1 MSRLILAPM
10 EGLAD
15 DILRGVLTRA
25 GRYDWCVTEFV
36 RVTGTLLPRKRF
48 TRVSPELLNGART
61 AAGTPVRV
69 QLMGSDP
76 ACLAENAARLAELAP
91 AGIDLNFGCP
101 APLVNRHRGGAA
113 LLDEPELL
121 HDIAAAVRAAV
132 PPGLTFSAKMRLGI
146 DDTAR
151 ALDCARALVA
161 GGAQELVVHA
171 RTKSDGYR
179 PQVRW
184 EWVARI
190 REAVAVPVIANG
202 EVWNVAGW
210 RAIRAATGCSDVM
223 LGRGAV
229 ADPFLVERVA
239 NRGEIAIRV
248 MRAAS
253 ELGIRTVAIYSHED
267 RFALHRFKADESLPG
282 RRGQEAAPGL
292 PRHRRHPP
300 HRAEAG
306 STPSTRATASCP
318 RTPISPRP
326 APPPASSSSAHA
338 RGDAHAG
345 QQGRGAHAGREGRR
359 AGDAGHRPLPRRP
372 GRMCRSWRRRVGY
385 PVMLKAS
392 WGGGGRGMRV
402 IENEADCR
410 RAGGGAPRGA
420 RPPSATTRCISKSWC
435 AAPATS
441 RCRSSATRTATWCT
455 CSSATARC
463 SGATRRWSSARR
475 RPIWTRAPR
484 RAVRAR

>member
-25 GRYDWCVTEFV
+25 GRSDWCVTEFV

-48 TRVSPELLNGART
+48 TRVSPELMNGART

-151 ALDCARALVA
+151 ALDCARALA
-161 GGAQELVVHA
+161 DGGAQELVVQA
-171 RTKSDGYR
+171 RNKSDGYR

-210 RAIRAATGCSDVM
+210 RAIRAATGCDDVM

-229 ADPFLVERVA
+229 ADPFLAERIHGARAEQPDAADWRALQPLIADYWSQVLEKLEARHAPGRLKQWLGLLRRNYAGAEVLWRRVREFERVEDI
-239 NRGEIAIRV
+239 G
-248 MRAAS
+248 AA
-253 ELGIRTVAIYSHED
+253 L
-267 RFALHRFKADESLPG
+267 
-282 RRGQEAAPGL
+282 
-292 PRHRRHPP
+292 
-300 HRAEAG
+300 
-306 STPSTRATASCP
+306 
-318 RTPISPRP
+318 
-326 APPPASSSSAHA
+326 A
-338 RGDAHAG
+338 R
-345 QQGRGAHAGREGRR
+345 
-359 AGDAGHRPLPRRP
+359 
-372 GRMCRSWRRRVGY
+372 
-385 PVMLKAS
+385 
-392 WGGGGRGMRV
+392 
-402 IENEADCR
+402 
-410 RAGGGAPRGA
+410 
-420 RPPSATTRCISKSWC
+420 
-435 AAPATS
+435 
-441 RCRSSATRTATWCT
+441 
-455 CSSATARC
+455 
-463 SGATRRWSSARR
+463 
-475 RPIWTRAPR
+475 
-484 RAVRAR
+484 

>member
-36 RVTGTLLPRKRF
+36 RVTGTLLPKKSF
-48 TRVSPELLNGART
+48 IRVSPELLAGART

-76 ACLAENAARLAELAP
+76 QCLAENAARLAELVP

-151 ALDCARALVA
+151 ALDCARALA
-161 GGAQELVVHA
+161 DGGAQELVVHA

-210 RAIRAATGCSDVM
+210 RAIRAATGCEDVM

-229 ADPFLVERVA
+229 ADPFLAERIRGAREEQASESDWRELQPCLDDFWAQVQEKVA
-239 NRGEIAIRV
+239 PRHAPGRLKQWLGLLRRNYAGAEALWRRLREASDVGEIGAV
-248 MRAAS
+248 LAA
-253 ELGIRTVAIYSHED
+253 
-267 RFALHRFKADESLPG
+267 ES
-282 RRGQEAAPGL
+282 AA
-292 PRHRRHPP
+292 
-300 HRAEAG
+300 E
-306 STPSTRATASCP
+306 
-318 RTPISPRP
+318 
-326 APPPASSSSAHA
+326 
-338 RGDAHAG
+338 
-345 QQGRGAHAGREGRR
+345 REGRVE
-359 AGDAGHRPLPRRP
+359 AAGHRRAL
-372 GRMCRSWRRRVGY
+372 RVEG
-385 PVMLKAS
+385 L
-392 WGGGGRGMRV
+392 
-402 IENEADCR
+402 
-410 RAGGGAPRGA
+410 
-420 RPPSATTRCISKSWC
+420 
-435 AAPATS
+435 AAH
-441 RCRSSATRTATWCT
+441 
-455 CSSATARC
+455 
-463 SGATRRWSSARR
+463 
-475 RPIWTRAPR
+475 
-484 RAVRAR
+484 VL

>member
-1 MSRLILAPM
+1 M

-36 RVTGTLLPRKRF
+36 RVTGTLLPKKSF
-48 TRVSPELLNGART
+48 IRVSPELLAGART

-76 ACLAENAARLAELAP
+76 QCLAENAARLAELVP

-151 ALDCARALVA
+151 ALDCARALA
-161 GGAQELVVHA
+161 DGGAQELVVHA

-184 EWVARI
+184 EWVARV

-202 EVWNVAGW
+202 EVWHAAGW
-210 RAIRAATGCSDVM
+210 RAIRAATGCEDVM

-229 ADPFLVERVA
+229 ADPFLAERIRGAREEQASESDWRELQPCLDDFWAQVQEKVA
-239 NRGEIAIRV
+239 PRHAPGRLKQWLGLLRRNYAGAEALWRRLREASDVGEIGAV
-248 MRAAS
+248 LAA
-253 ELGIRTVAIYSHED
+253 
-267 RFALHRFKADESLPG
+267 ES
-282 RRGQEAAPGL
+282 AA
-292 PRHRRHPP
+292 
-300 HRAEAG
+300 E
-306 STPSTRATASCP
+306 
-318 RTPISPRP
+318 
-326 APPPASSSSAHA
+326 
-338 RGDAHAG
+338 
-345 QQGRGAHAGREGRR
+345 REGRVE
-359 AGDAGHRPLPRRP
+359 AAGHRRAL
-372 GRMCRSWRRRVGY
+372 RVEG
-385 PVMLKAS
+385 L
-392 WGGGGRGMRV
+392 
-402 IENEADCR
+402 
-410 RAGGGAPRGA
+410 
-420 RPPSATTRCISKSWC
+420 
-435 AAPATS
+435 AAH
-441 RCRSSATRTATWCT
+441 
-455 CSSATARC
+455 
-463 SGATRRWSSARR
+463 
-475 RPIWTRAPR
+475 
-484 RAVRAR
+484 VL

>member
-36 RVTGTLLPRKRF
+36 RVTGTLLPRKSF
-48 TRVSPELLNGART
+48 SRVCPELLNGART

-76 ACLAENAARLAELAP
+76 QCLAENAARLAELQP

-113 LLDEPELL
+113 LLDDPELL
-121 HDIAAAVRAAV
+121 QRIAAAVRGAV
-132 PPGLTFSAKMRLGI
+132 PQGLTVSAKMRLGI

-151 ALDCARALVA
+151 ALDCARALEA

-190 REAVAVPVIANG
+190 REAVALPVIANG

-210 RAIRAATGCSDVM
+210 HAIRAATGCEDVM

-229 ADPFLVERVA
+229 ADPFLAER
-239 NRGEIAIRV
+239 I
-248 MRAAS
+248 
-253 ELGIRTVAIYSHED
+253 
-267 RFALHRFKADESLPG
+267 
-282 RRGQEAAPGL
+282 
-292 PRHRRHPP
+292 
-300 HRAEAG
+300 
-306 STPSTRATASCP
+306 
-318 RTPISPRP
+318 
-326 APPPASSSSAHA
+326 
-338 RGDAHAG
+338 
-345 QQGRGAHAGREGRR
+345 
-359 AGDAGHRPLPRRP
+359 
-372 GRMCRSWRRRVGY
+372 
-385 PVMLKAS
+385 
-392 WGGGGRGMRV
+392 
-402 IENEADCR
+402 
-410 RAGGGAPRGA
+410 RGA
-420 RPPSATTRCISKSWC
+420 REEHSCDSDWRALQPLIADYWSQVLEKLDPRHAPGRLKQWLGLLRRNYAGAEMLYRRVRESNDMAAIGAALSAERERRVE
-435 AAPATS
+435 AAGDG
-441 RCRSSATRTATWCT
+441 
-455 CSSATARC
+455 
-463 SGATRRWSSARR
+463 GALRVERLA
-475 RPIWTRAPR
+475 AH
-484 RAVRAR
+484 VL

>member
-36 RVTGTLLPRKRF
+36 RVTGTLLPKKSF

-76 ACLAENAARLAELAP
+76 HCLAENAARLAELAP

-113 LLDEPELL
+113 LLDDPELL
-121 HDIAAAVRAAV
+121 HRIAAAVRGAV

-146 DDTAR
+146 DDTSR
-151 ALDCARALVA
+151 ALDCARALA
-161 GGAQELVVHA
+161 DGGAQELVVHA

-202 EVWNVAGW
+202 EVWNAAGW
-210 RAIRAATGCSDVM
+210 RAIRSATGCPDVM

-229 ADPFLVERVA
+229 ADPFLVERIRGTRAEQPDAADWRALQPLIADYWSQVLEKLEPRHA
-239 NRGEIAIRV
+239 PGRLKQWLNLLRRNYAGAEALYRRVRELNTAGEI
-248 MRAAS
+248 
-253 ELGIRTVAIYSHED
+253 
-267 RFALHRFKADESLPG
+267 
-282 RRGQEAAPGL
+282 
-292 PRHRRHPP
+292 
-300 HRAEAG
+300 
-306 STPSTRATASCP
+306 
-318 RTPISPRP
+318 
-326 APPPASSSSAHA
+326 SAV
-338 RGDAHAG
+338 
-345 QQGRGAHAGREGRR
+345 Q
-359 AGDAGHRPLPRRP
+359 P
-372 GRMCRSWRRRVGY
+372 
-385 PVMLKAS
+385 
-392 WGGGGRGMRV
+392 
-402 IENEADCR
+402 
-410 RAGGGAPRGA
+410 
-420 RPPSATTRCISKSWC
+420 
-435 AAPATS
+435 
-441 RCRSSATRTATWCT
+441 
-455 CSSATARC
+455 
-463 SGATRRWSSARR
+463 
-475 RPIWTRAPR
+475 
-484 RAVRAR
+484 

>member
-113 LLDEPELL
+113 LLNEPELL
-121 HDIAAAVRAAV
+121 HDIAAAVRSAV

-151 ALDCARALVA
+151 ALDCARALA
-161 GGAQELVVHA
+161 DGGAQELVVHA

-210 RAIRAATGCSDVM
+210 RAIRAATGCDDVM

-229 ADPFLVERVA
+229 ADPFLAERICGA
-239 NRGEIAIRV
+239 RAELPDEYDWRALQPLIADYWSQVLEKLVPRH
-248 MRAAS
+248 A
-253 ELGIRTVAIYSHED
+253 
-267 RFALHRFKADESLPG
+267 PG
-282 RRGQEAAPGL
+282 RLKQWLGL
-292 PRHRRHPP
+292 
-300 HRAEAG
+300 
-306 STPSTRATASCP
+306 
-318 RTPISPRP
+318 
-326 APPPASSSSAHA
+326 
-338 RGDAHAG
+338 
-345 QQGRGAHAGREGRR
+345 
-359 AGDAGHRPLPRRP
+359 L
-372 GRMCRSWRRRVGY
+372 RRRYAGAETLY
-385 PVMLKAS
+385 
-392 WGGGGRGMRV
+392 RRV
-402 IENEADCR
+402 RELNDVPAI
-410 RAGGGAPRGA
+410 
-420 RPPSATTRCISKSWC
+420 SAEL
-435 AAPATS
+435 
-441 RCRSSATRTATWCT
+441 
-455 CSSATARC
+455 TAR
-463 SGATRRWSSARR
+463 
-475 RPIWTRAPR
+475 
-484 RAVRAR
+484 